1 MSVPP
6 RVSTVRFWRTI
17 ASASEQ
23 RTSFDGMPLLIRL
36 TMSVSAKTPHLAA
49 TWWSLLSSKWR
60 LVTSSGGA
68 FTLRKHLSMVAPV
81 PRRALVVHRGDRRSS
96 RRVFSSVLNMMIF
109 ASCPPSSM
117 TLPTSG
123 CRCSTASVTALT
135 SWTNLP
141 PVGAQSGAGARAG
154 EEHPPV
160 AGGVIREGREDRL
173 EHREHVLGLLRV
185 VPLVVAPEDL
195 LRRRVDDDGL
205 HRRAPDVHPNRE
217 LRSCFAR
224 HPLLVRVQPG
234 RLHDCPAR

>member
-1 MSVPP
+1 
-6 RVSTVRFWRTI
+6 
-17 ASASEQ
+17 
-23 RTSFDGMPLLIRL
+23 MPLLIRL

-49 TWWSLLSSKWR
+49 TWWSLLSSKCSD
-60 LVTSSGGA
+60 VTSSGGA
-68 FTLRKHLSMVAPV
+68 FDLEEALVDRGA
-81 PRRALVVHRGDRRSS
+81 RAGRALVVHRRDRRSS
-96 RRVFSSVLNMMIF
+96 RPVFSSFLNMMIF

-141 PVGAQSGAGARAG
+141 PVGAQSGRRARAG
-154 EEHPPV
+154 EEHLASRRRAV
-160 AGGVIREGREDRL
+160 GEGAEDRL

-205 HRRAPDVHPNRE
+205 DRRAPDVHADRE
-217 LRSCFAR
+217 LPFVRPASA
-224 HPLLVRVQPG
+224 LLVG
-234 RLHDCPAR
+234 AH